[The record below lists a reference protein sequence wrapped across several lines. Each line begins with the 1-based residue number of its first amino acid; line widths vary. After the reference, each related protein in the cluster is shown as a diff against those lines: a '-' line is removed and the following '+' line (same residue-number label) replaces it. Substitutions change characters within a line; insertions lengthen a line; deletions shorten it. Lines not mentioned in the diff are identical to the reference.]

1 MNLLHEKLRARGAH
15 RAEFG
20 LFGGGGGSSTSS
32 STTSNTTTNAADRR
46 IVADG
51 SSLVVTEGGH
61 ASVSQTDLGSI
72 QKAADLGQAAI
83 LGATKTAT
91 EANASANSVA
101 VKSLDL
107 AGNALFELK
116 DAYANANAQ
125 AQSVASGNKTILIA
139 GAVAVAMV
147 AFNSMGKGK
156 K

>member
-46 IVADG
+46 VVADG
-51 SSLVVTEGGH
+51 GAIVANEG
-61 ASVSQTDLGSI
+61 ATINTSDLGAV
-72 QKAADLGQAAI
+72 QRAADLGQAAI

-91 EANASANSVA
+91 EANAVANTVA

-107 AGNALFELK
+107 AGNAMVELK

-125 AQSVASGNKTILIA
+125 AQEVASGNKTLLIA
-139 GAVAVAMV
+139 GAVAVGLV

>member
-1 MNLLHEKLRARGAH
+1 MNLLHEKNRARGAH

-46 IVADG
+46 VVADG
-51 SSLVVTEGGH
+51 GAIVANEG
-61 ASVSQTDLGSI
+61 ATINTSDLGAV
-72 QKAADLGQAAI
+72 QRAADMGQAAI

-91 EANASANSVA
+91 EANAVANTVA

-107 AGNALFELK
+107 AGNAMVELK

-139 GAVAVAMV
+139 GAVAVGLV